1 MLSEIYIENLAV
13 IQKAII
19 PIGGNLNVFTGET
32 GAGKSILI
40 NGINAVLGQRITKD
54 IVRTGAE
61 KAIITALFKNIPK
74 SAKDKL
80 DEFGISYED
89 DEIAVSREIFADG
102 GSVARINGRTSTV
115 AVLKEL
121 GEVLINIHGQHD
133 NQILLS
139 PEKHLEILDKF
150 GGLEGMLAD
159 YRDSFKRLQEIAKKI
174 NKLSANEAEK
184 AQKIEMLSYK
194 IEEIG
199 ALEIDEEQDALVEE
213 EFLAAE
219 NSDRISKALA
229 FSRLLIEGDENTS
242 GTVEQIENAIGE
254 LSPYS
259 EMLPKVSQ
267 IISRLENAK
276 IELEDIAGE
285 IYSLGDK
292 IDLDAERFDYL
303 SRRREE
309 LIKIKKKYGPELKDV
324 INAYQAAVEELQG
337 LQNSSVEIEE
347 LKKEKKSLLD
357 EVTEKAKKL
366 SKARENAAKTF
377 IEQVA
382 SELSFLDMPN
392 VKLEVAHQKGKLT
405 LNGMDGIEF
414 LISANLGEPPK
425 PISKIASGGELS
437 RIMLALKNVIADKDD
452 IPTLIFDEIDTGV
465 SGRAAQKIGIK
476 LAQIAKIRQVLCVT
490 HLAQIA
496 AMADNHLLIEKN
508 AIDGRTV
515 TNVTKLDF
523 EGRKREIAR
532 IMGGD
537 NISQLMLQ
545 SAEQMLKSRD
555 DMEILHK

>member
-19 PIGGNLNVFTGET
+19 PIGSNLNVFTGET

-74 SAKDKL
+74 PAKDKL

-150 GGLEGMLAD
+150 GGLEVMLAD

-242 GTVEQIENAIGE
+242 GTVEQIENAISE
-254 LSPYS
+254 LLPYS
-259 EMLPKVSQ
+259 EILPKVSQ

-285 IYSLGDK
+285 LYSLGDK
-292 IDLDAERFDYL
+292 IDLDSERFDYL

-324 INAYQAAVEELQG
+324 INTYQAAVEELQG

-347 LKKEKKSLLD
+347 LKKEKKALLD

-366 SKARENAAKTF
+366 SKARGNAAKTF

-508 AIDGRTV
+508 AIEGRTV

-537 NISQLMLQ
+537 NISPLMLQ